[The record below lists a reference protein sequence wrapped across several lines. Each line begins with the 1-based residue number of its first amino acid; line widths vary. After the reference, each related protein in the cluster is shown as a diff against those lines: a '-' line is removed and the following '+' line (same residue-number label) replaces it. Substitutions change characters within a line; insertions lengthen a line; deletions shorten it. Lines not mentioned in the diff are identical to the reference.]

1 MGEIQTHPTPRQ
13 GHRGVL
19 RCPMLAFL
27 RAAILKVGPMWYPL
41 GVYIEALSDSG
52 DRASGEETESGAK
65 YRGEAREERRV
76 GRGKTHRHLGKEFPL
91 LQLFL
96 FLVFL
101 LPLPKL

>member
-27 RAAILKVGPMWYPL
+27 RAEILEVGPMWYPL
-41 GVYIEALSDSG
+41 GVYTEALSDSG

-76 GRGKTHRHLGKEFPL
+76 GRGKWVPENLPL